1 MFEYQMSPKGV
12 RTYIKMPPDGIRIA
26 LNATAGMPR
35 HSHESVACIT
45 VYYAIHN
52 ILTSFAVDQPYQQP
66 AHLVNEIGMGVQS
79 VR

>member
-1 MFEYQMSPKGV
+1 
-12 RTYIKMPPDGIRIA
+12 
-26 LNATAGMPR
+26 
-35 HSHESVACIT
+35 VACIT